1 MADKKD
7 KPDKAE
13 QAAKA
18 EQSLKTDAAAKAKR
32 EGKARQ
38 AQQKQAAE
46 EAKAS
51 AAAPLPPEPK
61 LPARLRVRFENEIAP
76 ALMKELK
83 IDNKMR
89 VPRLQ
94 KITINMALQEA
105 RDNVKILDSALEE
118 LKVIAGQ
125 KPVLTRARKAI
136 SNFKLRQ
143 GMPIGVM
150 VTLRREKMWEFFDRL
165 VNISLPRVRDFRG
178 VSDKAFDGRGNYS
191 LGLKEHTIF
200 PELNLDKVEKVKG
213 LTISITTT
221 ARSDFEGLTLLRA
234 LGMPMRGAAERER
247 TRPKQ
252 RRQRRRM
259 RQRGLRSRQRQL
271 RRRRRRRREHK
282 DSDGENVPA
291 GQSDSQTKIQSAPV
305 QPLPAM
311 RPRARVLS
319 AFQDVQAVP
328 AQVCTRRQ
336 VAGRYQGELVEETNY
351 VADRSDC
358 RTAHANPQRDARAV
372 QRTDAAAFTAARG
385 DLPRADGRGLF
396 ERSRSWRRSA
406 QENAGA
412 QAALLAYAR
421 VGHSRNRSH
430 QQAE

>member
-1 MADKKD
+1 MADKKE

-18 EQSLKTDAAAKAKR
+18 DQTAKTDAAAKAKR

-51 AAAPLPPEPK
+51 AAAPLPPELK
-61 LPARLRVRFENEIAP
+61 L
-76 ALMKELK
+76 
-83 IDNKMR
+83 DNKMR
-89 VPRLQ
+89 VPRLE

-105 RDNVKILDSALEE
+105 RVNVKILDSALEE

-125 KPVLTRARKAI
+125 KAVLTRARKAI

-143 GMPIGVM
+143 GMPIGMM

-221 ARSDFEGLTLLRA
+221 ARSDFEGL
-234 LGMPMRGAAERER
+234 
-247 TRPKQ
+247 
-252 RRQRRRM
+252 
-259 RQRGLRSRQRQL
+259 
-271 RRRRRRRREHK
+271 
-282 DSDGENVPA
+282 
-291 GQSDSQTKIQSAPV
+291 
-305 QPLPAM
+305 
-311 RPRARVLS
+311 
-319 AFQDVQAVP
+319 
-328 AQVCTRRQ
+328 
-336 VAGRYQGELVEETNY
+336 
-351 VADRSDC
+351 
-358 RTAHANPQRDARAV
+358 
-372 QRTDAAAFTAARG
+372 
-385 DLPRADGRGLF
+385 
-396 ERSRSWRRSA
+396 
-406 QENAGA
+406 
-412 QAALLAYAR
+412 
-421 VGHSRNRSH
+421 
-430 QQAE
+430 